1 MERPCKVSSFVLAS
15 KSFARRCY
23 IGYTVRDAVKSLSIR
38 EYECPQV
45 LDVCVTMSYKIVKGG
60 FTAFVTEGICASRES
75 ASFQCQF
82 MEGSL
87 KNMRDCS
94 VRTIS

>member
-1 MERPCKVSSFVLAS
+1 MQVSSFVLAS
-15 KSFARRCY
+15 KSFALWCY
-23 IGYTVRDAVKSLSIR
+23 TGYTVRDAGKSLRIR
-38 EYECPQV
+38 EYECPKV

-60 FTAFVTEGICASRES
+60 FTAFVMEGSCGTKES
-75 ASFQCQF
+75 VSFQCQF

-94 VRTIS
+94 VMFIS